1 MTRDAFM
8 KELAYLLQDIN
19 EEDRQDAL
27 QYYRDY
33 FDDAGPEREEAVLR
47 ELGSPERVAAI
58 IRANLAGQDADGG
71 EFTDSGYEDRRFSE
85 PEKPL
90 AQRNGPRS
98 GGQGPQAAGDPYAQA
113 ENGPYAGDRGA
124 QTGADRPGSAPGRKP
139 PFTSRPLKIIL
150 WIILLVLLFPVLLGV
165 GSGLLGILVGI
176 AALLFGLFLLLGI
189 LTLAFLA
196 TGVFMIPFGVVVL
209 FSQPAGGLMTAGTG
223 LAFLGGGLLLLALS
237 LLFYGRFVPALVRSA
252 VDAADRLIHK
262 RRPNV

>member
-8 KELAYLLQDIN
+8 KELAYLLQDIG

-33 FDDAGPEREEAVLR
+33 FDDAGPEREEAVLQ

-90 AQRNGPRS
+90 AQRNGPGS
-98 GGQGPQAAGDPYAQA
+98 GGQGPQAV
-113 ENGPYAGDRGA
+113 R
-124 QTGADRPGSAPGRKP
+124 TGADRPGSAPGRKP

-223 LAFLGGGLLLLALS
+223 LAFLGGGLLLLSLS
-237 LLFYGRFVPALVRSA
+237 LLFYGRLVPALVRGA

>member
-8 KELAYLLQDIN
+8 KELAYLLQDIS

-33 FDDAGPEREEAVLR
+33 FDDAGPDREAAVLR

-85 PEKPL
+85 AEKPL
-90 AQRNGPRS
+90 AQRNGPGS
-98 GGQGPQAAGDPYAQA
+98 GGQGPQAGRTGPAG
-113 ENGPYAGDRGA
+113 
-124 QTGADRPGSAPGRKP
+124 PGSAPGRKP

-223 LAFLGGGLLLLALS
+223 LAFLGGGLLLLSLS
-237 LLFYGRFVPALVRSA
+237 LLFYGRLVPALVRGA

>member
-1 MTRDAFM
+1 M
-8 KELAYLLQDIN
+8 
-19 EEDRQDAL
+19 
-27 QYYRDY
+27 
-33 FDDAGPEREEAVLR
+33 
-47 ELGSPERVAAI
+47 
-58 IRANLAGQDADGG
+58 
-71 EFTDSGYEDRRFSE
+71 RRFSE

-113 ENGPYAGDRGA
+113 KNGPYAGDQGA
-124 QTGADRPGSAPGRKP
+124 PTGAGRPGSAPGRKP

-223 LAFLGGGLLLLALS
+223 LAFLGGGLLLLSLS
-237 LLFYGRFVPALVRSA
+237 LLFYGRLVPALVRGA

-262 RRPNV
+262 RRPKINQMVCGSRRRLPFVRLYYHGCGSRVRRINSRQPVLPPPSGHLLDGGTGGGLL

>member
-1 MTRDAFM
+1 M
-8 KELAYLLQDIN
+8 
-19 EEDRQDAL
+19 
-27 QYYRDY
+27 
-33 FDDAGPEREEAVLR
+33 
-47 ELGSPERVAAI
+47 
-58 IRANLAGQDADGG
+58 
-71 EFTDSGYEDRRFSE
+71 
-85 PEKPL
+85 
-90 AQRNGPRS
+90 
-98 GGQGPQAAGDPYAQA
+98 
-113 ENGPYAGDRGA
+113 
-124 QTGADRPGSAPGRKP
+124 
-139 PFTSRPLKIIL
+139 

-223 LAFLGGGLLLLALS
+223 LAFLGGGLLLLSLS

>member
-8 KELAYLLQDIN
+8 KELAYLLQDIS

-33 FDDAGPEREEAVLR
+33 FDDAGPEREAAVLR

-90 AQRNGPRS
+90 AQRNGPGS
-98 GGQGPQAAGDPYAQA
+98 GGQGPQAG
-113 ENGPYAGDRGA
+113 R
-124 QTGADRPGSAPGRKP
+124 TGAGRPGSAPGRKP

-196 TGVFMIPFGVVVL
+196 TGIFMIPFGVVVL

-237 LLFYGRFVPALVRSA
+237 LLFYGRFVPALVRGA

>member
-8 KELAYLLQDIN
+8 RELAYLLQDIS

-33 FDDAGPEREEAVLR
+33 FDDAGPEREEAVLG

-90 AQRNGPRS
+90 AQRNGP
-98 GGQGPQAAGDPYAQA
+98 
-113 ENGPYAGDRGA
+113 YAGDQDA
-124 QTGADRPGSAPGRKP
+124 PTGAGRPGSAPGRKP

-176 AALLFGLFLLLGI
+176 AALLLGLFLLLGI

-223 LAFLGGGLLLLALS
+223 LAFLGGGLLLLSLS
-237 LLFYGRFVPALVRSA
+237 LLFYGRLVPALVRGA